1 MWQVVTLHW
10 LDIARVGTDMYWN
23 CITQLHYFMTHYICD
38 QFIDKK
44 YQTDNLV
51 VGISLVRYT
60 DVAVRITWL
69 WCRGGYRNIHL
80 RYKLGRKS
88 PVFYIFFFFLRGDG
102 CSCQSLSVSWA
113 PHIYT
118 ISRVSSLHIVKGE
131 SSRQRQLAMH
141 PWLYEDCL
149 HVILWSKIVGH

>member
-88 PVFYIFFFFLRGDG
+88 PAFHIFFFFFEGG
-102 CSCQSLSVSWA
+102 WMFLSITVSVLGS
-113 PHIYT
+113 PH
-118 ISRVSSLHIVKGE
+118 LHYIKGE
-131 SSRQRQLAMH
+131 QSSYSQGWIEPAKAAGYAPLTIWRL
-141 PWLYEDCL
+141 LTCNL
-149 HVILWSKIVGH
+149 VK